1 MRSSVGNAL
10 RGVPPDSVGN
20 ALRGVPRPAGRRRY
34 PPHGTPRRA
43 FPTDGMRGHSA
54 HKRIVGFS
62 WAIRAGVLAA
72 ILSLVGAPAPAQET
86 GADDASDTAKKSS
99 AQAAAELT
107 LAQER
112 VEKKYKEF
120 EKVLARMV
128 ELTASTDPKRAA
140 LLRKAVA
147 RSKERLI
154 GAQFEKLID
163 LLKQD
168 RLANAVGNQRAVEL
182 DLNALLQLLLS
193 EQRGQ
198 RLKDERQRIK
208 EQIRRINELINR
220 EQEIQNRT
228 ANGADAKR
236 LAEGQGKVAQ
246 EAKKLAQAMRDDAG
260 SAEPIDAPKGDQSDP
275 ADEKTDH
282 ERKPSDRGGEQTPSP
297 KPKDE
302 KGQQGQKGRQGQP
315 DSDDQP
321 QDQDQNQDQDQP
333 QDLARKRVE
342 AAQQKMEQARL
353 KLEKAQREGAIPD
366 QEQAIRELEK
376 AKAELEEI
384 LRQLRE
390 EEVER
395 TLAMLEARFRRMLQ
409 AQIEVY
415 EGTRR
420 LDRVAASDRGRNDE
434 IEAGRLSRK
443 EASIVTDVEIAQTLL
458 RDEGSAV
465 AFAEA
470 VSQMRED
477 MRQVVDWLAQAKVD
491 ETCQGVEQDVIA
503 ALEEMIEALRKA
515 QKDQERKKQ
524 RQQQGEP
531 QDPPLIDA
539 IAELKMIRALQ
550 MRVNT
555 RTKRY
560 NKLVEGD
567 DLGQADKPELIQAL
581 ERLAERESRIFRA
594 TRDIVTGKNQ

>member
-1 MRSSVGNAL
+1 
-10 RGVPPDSVGN
+10 
-20 ALRGVPRPAGRRRY
+20 
-34 PPHGTPRRA
+34 
-43 FPTDGMRGHSA
+43 MRGHSA